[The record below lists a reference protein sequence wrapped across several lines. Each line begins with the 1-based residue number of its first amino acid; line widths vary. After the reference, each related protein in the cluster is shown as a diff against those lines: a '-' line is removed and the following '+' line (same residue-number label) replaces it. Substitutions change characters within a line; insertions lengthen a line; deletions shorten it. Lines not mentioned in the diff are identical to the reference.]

1 MQNNEAAKHDP
12 VYEDKLEHIQSE
24 WKGTF
29 YYLTFDDLIWPCV
42 TNMRQILNRM
52 KDFNSEL
59 NGWKNQIEREIRK
72 SDEYDNVVSEIETV
86 LTKIRDKRTSGCA
99 QNNEIKEVGPEFR
112 SRIQQGSTNRRGSH
126 RSSNWSVDFCR
137 SILLILQY
145 FYLRTFNDIF
155 LVGSRTQIIERSC
168 RSSRKLGHGAEWYR
182 IRNSTKWT
190 KPRIGRLSNSQNNQ
204 KYLWKRIEWFRTN
217 KVSIIFSLTS

>member
-1 MQNNEAAKHDP
+1 
-12 VYEDKLEHIQSE
+12 
-24 WKGTF
+24 
-29 YYLTFDDLIWPCV
+29 
-42 TNMRQILNRM
+42 M

-86 LTKIRDKRTSGCA
+86 LTKIKDKRTSGCA
-99 QNNEIKEVGPEFR
+99 QNNEIKEVSPE
-112 SRIQQGSTNRRGSH
+112 SRYQQGSTDWKGVEPTRITIFIYLVRGSLK
-126 RSSNWSVDFCR
+126 SQCLESP
-137 SILLILQY
+137 LI
-145 FYLRTFNDIF
+145 FF

-168 RSSRKLGHGAEWYR
+168 RSSRKLRHGAEWYR

-190 KPRIGRLSNSQNNQ
+190 KPRIGRLSNSQNYQ

-217 KVSIIFSLTS
+217 KVSHIFSLVSQRHPCCWRMLGPLCRWQLRDAASQMLMVVF